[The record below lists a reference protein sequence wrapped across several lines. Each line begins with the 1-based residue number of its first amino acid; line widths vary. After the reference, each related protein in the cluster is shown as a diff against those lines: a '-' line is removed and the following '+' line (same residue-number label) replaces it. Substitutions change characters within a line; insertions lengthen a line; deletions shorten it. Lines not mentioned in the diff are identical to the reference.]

1 MAMKLEK
8 ENVRIILMNILGDC
22 DLYGREDKEAEHLLD
37 YIAGLNDMANAV
49 IDAIGEL
56 GGK

>member
-8 ENVRIILMNILGDC
+8 ENVRIILGNFLA
-22 DLYGREDKEAEHLLD
+22 DLELWDTEGKEAEKQCA
-37 YIAGLNDMANAV
+37 YIAGLRDMANAV

>member
-1 MAMKLEK
+1 MKLEK
-8 ENVRIILMNILGDC
+8 ENVRIILGNILDDIECWEVEG
-22 DLYGREDKEAEHLLD
+22 KEAEKYLS
-37 YIAGLNDMANAV
+37 YILGLRDMANAV